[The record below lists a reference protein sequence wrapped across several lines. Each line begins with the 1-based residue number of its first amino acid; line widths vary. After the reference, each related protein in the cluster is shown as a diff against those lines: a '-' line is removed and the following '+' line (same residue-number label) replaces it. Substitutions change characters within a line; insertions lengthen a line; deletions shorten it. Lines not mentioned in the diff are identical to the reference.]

1 MEEEFDDGYYQL
13 DVGIEDIYLLYHCVQ
28 ETIKNWPGSPARPA
42 HEQEHLWYLRDSFYR
57 MVLEDRFE
65 KS

>member
-1 MEEEFDDGYYQL
+1 MNEEEFDYQ
-13 DVGIEDIYLLYHCVQ
+13 VCFKSEDIHLLYHCICKRL
-28 ETIKNWPGSPARPA
+28 ENWEGSPARPA